1 MKMNHGFERNA
12 GMDAQALVLIAEDE
26 PEIVDILKAY
36 LAREGIRSAWAADGR
51 AALEMHLALKPD
63 LMLLDVRMPYVDGW
77 QVLSEVRARGQTPVI
92 MVTAHDQDIDK
103 LTALRIGADD
113 YVVKPFNPAEVAARV
128 RAVLRRTRRAEW
140 DGHALLRVGPLEI
153 DLEAFRVAVVAGD
166 ASRHV
171 LTLTLTEFR
180 LLAHLARAPRRVS
193 SRAELIA
200 ACLPEGEVLER
211 TVDSHISKLRRKLEE
226 VGVEGMPVS
235 LRGVGYRLEET
246 A

>member
-1 MKMNHGFERNA
+1 MARI
-12 GMDAQALVLIAEDE
+12 LVVEDE
-26 PEIVDILKAY
+26 ADLQQVLEFNLKQAGHEVSVASRGAEALRLVREQRPELIL
-36 LAREGIRSAWAADGR
+36 L
-51 AALEMHLALKPD
+51 D
-63 LMLLDVRMPYVDGW
+63 LMLPDMLGT
-77 QVLSEVRARGQTPVI
+77 EVCRIVKQSPELRSTLVV
-92 MVTAHDQDIDK
+92 MVTAKGEEADRVVGFE
-103 LTALRIGADD
+103 LGADD

>member
-1 MKMNHGFERNA
+1 MNHGFERPA
-12 GMDAQALVLIAEDE
+12 GGDARALVLIAEDE
-26 PEIVDILKAY
+26 PEIVVILKAY
-36 LAREGIRSAWAADGR
+36 LAREGIRAVWAADGR
-51 AALEMHLALKPD
+51 AALDMHLALKPD
-63 LMLLDVRMPYVDGW
+63 LLLLDVRMPCVDGW

-103 LTALRIGADD
+103 LMALRIGADD

-128 RAVLRRTRRAEW
+128 RAVLRRTRRVDFESREV
-140 DGHALLRVGPLEI
+140 LRVGSLEI
-153 DLEAFRVAVVAGD
+153 DLEAFRVAVVRDD

-171 LTLTLTEFR
+171 LNLTLTEFR

-211 TVDSHISKLRRKLEE
+211 TVDSHISKLRRKLED

-235 LRGVGYRLEET
+235 LRGVGYRLEEIS
-246 A
+246 

>member
-1 MKMNHGFERNA
+1 MNHGFERPA
-12 GMDAQALVLIAEDE
+12 GGDAQALVLIAEDE

-36 LAREGIRSAWAADGR
+36 LAREGMRAVWAADGR
-51 AALEMHLALKPD
+51 SALDMHLALKPD
-63 LMLLDVRMPYVDGW
+63 LLLLDVRMPCVDGW

-103 LTALRIGADD
+103 LMALRIGADD

-128 RAVLRRTRRAEW
+128 RAVLRRTRRVDFESREV
-140 DGHALLRVGPLEI
+140 LRVGSLEI
-153 DLEAFRVAVVAGD
+153 DLEAFRVAVVRD
-166 ASRHV
+166 DVSRHV
-171 LTLTLTEFR
+171 LNLTLTEFR
-180 LLAHLARAPRRVS
+180 LLAHLARAPRRVF

-211 TVDSHISKLRRKLEE
+211 TVDSHISKLRRKLED
-226 VGVEGMPVS
+226 VGVEGVPVS

>member
-1 MKMNHGFERNA
+1 M
-12 GMDAQALVLIAEDE
+12 
-26 PEIVDILKAY
+26 
-36 LAREGIRSAWAADGR
+36 
-51 AALEMHLALKPD
+51 
-63 LMLLDVRMPYVDGW
+63 
-77 QVLSEVRARGQTPVI
+77 I

-103 LTALRIGADD
+103 LMALRIGADD

-180 LLAHLARAPRRVS
+180 LLAHLARAASGFQPRRAD
-193 SRAELIA
+193 RRPPA
-200 ACLPEGEVLER
+200 GREVLER

-235 LRGVGYRLEET
+235 LRVSATASGRLPDGQVRPEPPACAVHVGDGPERDAAAACQLLRVLRHRDE
-246 A
+246 AQSVPGLADRG